1 MSLALIGLVIFQT
14 FWISSLMEENE
25 ERFKKDVISA
35 MHSAS
40 VKLERQEAYAALNR
54 RLFPQYQA
62 QSIPR
67 GNQASFYFEINDSL
81 GMMQDFSVQFN
92 MSGGGM
98 QFSSESYPAEQRRF
112 NDPSVTSQDQMQAQ
126 MQKVNNKSD
135 LMMSALQEI
144 MAQNQG
150 FRRRIS
156 PKRLDSLLE
165 NEFKDRGIGIEFDY
179 GVLTP
184 SLNQFIFLQEPQR
197 AEDLAKSELKASLF
211 PNDILGTEEVL
222 VVHFPEKSRF
232 LLGKIWMMSASSG
245 VLVLVIM
252 FCFGYAVRVIFR
264 QKKLSEMKNDFINNM
279 THELKTPIATVGL
292 AVEALSDKSLQAEA
306 TIRDRYL
313 GMIGEENQRLG
324 QHVEK
329 VLQMAA
335 LEKRDVPMKMDE
347 VHIHELL
354 QKAAGKISLQIE
366 SREGQL
372 RYIPNAKEDAV
383 KGDSTHLLNVFLNLL
398 ENAIKYSEGQPQIT
412 IRTEQSRDNI
422 VVSVQDHG
430 VGMSKEACKQIFQ
443 KFYRVPTGN
452 VHNVKGFGLGL
463 SYVKGVVDQHNGKIS
478 VESEHGKGSKFFI
491 SLPTSNAET

>member
-1 MSLALIGLVIFQT
+1 MR
-14 FWISSLMEENE
+14 ENE
-25 ERFKKDVISA
+25 ERFKNDVMSA

-54 RLFPQYQA
+54 KLFPQYQA
-62 QSIPR
+62 RPFPQ

-81 GMMQDFSVQFN
+81 GTMQDFSVQFN
-92 MSGGGM
+92 MSGGSV
-98 QFSSESYPAEQRRF
+98 QFSREAYPYNEQRSF
-112 NDPSVTSQDQMQAQ
+112 EEQAGSQEQLLQAQ
-126 MQKVNNKSD
+126 MQKVTNKSD
-135 LMMSALQEI
+135 LMMSAFQEI

-156 PKRLDSLLE
+156 PGQLDSLLE
-165 NEFKDRGIGIEFDY
+165 NEFKDRGIGIAFDY

-184 SLNQFIFLQEPQR
+184 SLNQFIFLQEPDR
-197 AEDLAKSELKASLF
+197 AEELAQSELKASLF

-232 LLGKIWMMSASSG
+232 LLGKIWLMSASSG

-264 QKKLSEMKNDFINNM
+264 QKKLSEMKSDFINNM

-292 AVEALSDKSLQAEA
+292 AVEALSDKSLQAET

-335 LEKRDVPMKMDE
+335 LEKRDVTMKMDE
-347 VHIHELL
+347 IRIHELL

-383 KGDSTHLLNVFLNLL
+383 IGDPTHLLNVFLNLL
-398 ENAIKYSEGQPQIT
+398 ENAIKYSEGEPQII
-412 IRTEQSRDNI
+412 IRTEQSRGNI

-430 VGMSKEACKQIFQ
+430 VGMTKEASKQIFQ

-463 SYVKGVVDQHNGKIS
+463 SYVKGVIDQHQGKIY
-478 VESEHGKGSKFFI
+478 VESEVGKGSKFFI
-491 SLPTSNAET
+491 SLPTSNAKT